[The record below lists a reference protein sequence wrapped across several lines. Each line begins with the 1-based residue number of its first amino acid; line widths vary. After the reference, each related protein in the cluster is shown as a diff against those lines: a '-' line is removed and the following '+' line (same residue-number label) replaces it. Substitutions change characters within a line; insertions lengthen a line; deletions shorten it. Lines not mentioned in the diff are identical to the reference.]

1 MSVRLRPLR
10 EDEYAGFAE
19 LSNRGYADDMVANA
33 GLSREQAEQKAE
45 RDFARILPDG
55 LETSG
60 HHINVIEAEPDGEPV
75 GRLWYALEERGGRR
89 IVFLYDIH
97 VESDRRGQGYGRA
110 AMLELERATAE
121 LGLDRIELNVFG
133 GNAPARGLYRSLGWA
148 EMAVTMTKQLEA

>member
-10 EDEYAGFAE
+10 QDEYPGFAE
-19 LSNRGYADDMVANA
+19 VSNREYAEDMIANA
-33 GLSREQAEQKAE
+33 GLGRTQAEQKAE

-55 LETSG
+55 LETPG
-60 HHINVIEAEPDGEPV
+60 HHINVIEAEPGGEAL

-97 VESDRRGQGYGRA
+97 VDADRQGQGYGRA

-133 GNAPARGLYRSLGWA
+133 GNRRARGLYASLGYV
-148 EMAVTMTKQLEA
+148 EMAVTMVRQLPA